1 MKHLYFAVH
10 HVWGPDPR
18 GLAMEKDC
26 SVHMVETNG
35 AGVNQRRRK

>member
-18 GLAMEKDC
+18 GLAQDC
-26 SVHMVETNG
+26 SIHMVEANG
-35 AGVNQRRRK
+35 ARVDQRRRK